1 MSKLVIRS
9 VEFPEITILMS
20 KRRIYP
26 QGNIVGH
33 ITGYIGEISN
43 KNDNYNHIKMSGI
56 KVGKRGLE
64 KFFENELT
72 GKFGRKRNEVTAKG
86 FVIASHVYE
95 KTKPGKDIQISLD
108 MELQAFA
115 SKRLERVTL
124 KFSI

>member
-9 VEFPEITILMS
+9 VEFPEITIFMS

-43 KNDNYNHIKMSGI
+43 KNNNYNHIKMSGI

-64 KFFENELT
+64 KF
-72 GKFGRKRNEVTAKG
+72 
-86 FVIASHVYE
+86 
-95 KTKPGKDIQISLD
+95 
-108 MELQAFA
+108 
-115 SKRLERVTL
+115 L
-124 KFSI
+124 KMN